1 MKLFQTTSPKHLYIH
16 WPFCSS
22 KCYYCDF
29 VALEQHESFQDAYHD
44 TLCKEIITF
53 AQNLRKNT
61 PESGNTIDTIFFGGG
76 TPSLYPLDQLTKLFN
91 VLHNNFNLKNSLEI
105 SLEANPADITE
116 ERLETWADLG
126 INRISCGVQIL
137 DDDVLL
143 RLNRRQRK
151 KDVFN
156 AMRILPKYFKNV
168 SLDLILGLPD
178 VTQTTWQDTI
188 EQAINWPI
196 SHISIYFLTIHEKTP
211 LYFKV
216 QRGELTV
223 PNDDIMICTY
233 TDTVNFLAQHGF
245 EQYEIS
251 NFSRPG
257 HQSVHNKAYWDRKP
271 YKGFGIGASSFDGS
285 IRTINENNLERY
297 LKCGQ
302 NIDCIIPCQSE
313 TLTPE
318 QDLLEL
324 LMLGLRQKTG
334 LDLQR
339 VLYSLMDFQKNKL
352 LDNLKLLQE
361 TSCIEEKDGRI
372 FLTLKGMALEN
383 EVLLKLI

>member
-1 MKLFQTTSPKHLYIH
+1 MKPFQTTSPKHLYIH

-29 VALEQHESFQDAYHD
+29 VAFEQHESFQDAYHA
-44 TLCKEIITF
+44 TLCKEITTF
-53 AQNLRKNT
+53 ANQLPPSDR
-61 PESGNTIDTIFFGGG
+61 TINTIFFGGG
-76 TPSLYPLDQLTKLFN
+76 TPSLYPLDQLTKLFT
-91 VLHNNFNLKNSLEI
+91 VLRNNFDLSNTQEI

-116 ERLETWADLG
+116 ERLETWAELG

-156 AMRILPKYFKNV
+156 AMRMLPKYFSNV
-168 SLDLILGLPD
+168 SMDLILGLPD
-178 VTQTTWQDTI
+178 VSPATWHETI
-188 EQAINWPI
+188 KQAMSWPI

-216 QRGELTV
+216 EKGELSV
-223 PNDDIMICTY
+223 PTDDVMIQTY
-233 TDTVNFLAQHGF
+233 TDTVNFLAKHGF

-251 NFSRPG
+251 NFAKSG
-257 HQSVHNKAYWDRKP
+257 KSSIHNKAYWDRKP

-285 IRTINENNLERY
+285 IRTINENNLEKY
-297 LKCGQ
+297 LRSTQ
-302 NIDCIIPCQSE
+302 NADCIVPYHSE

-334 LDLQR
+334 IDLHR
-339 VLYSLMDFQKNKL
+339 VLYSLVDSKKNKL
-352 LDNLKLLQE
+352 LDNIKILK
-361 TSCIEEKDGRI
+361 EESLINECDGRI
-372 FLTLKGMALEN
+372 YLTLKGMALEN
-383 EVLLKLI
+383 EVILKLV

>member
-1 MKLFQTTSPKHLYIH
+1 MTLFQTTSPRHLYIH

-29 VALEQHESFQDAYHD
+29 VALEQHESFQDAYHA
-44 TLCKEIITF
+44 TLCKEVITF
-53 AQNLRKNT
+53 AKNLPAESSRK
-61 PESGNTIDTIFFGGG
+61 IDTIFFGGG
-76 TPSLYPLDQLTKLFN
+76 TPSLYPIDQLGELFK
-91 VLHNNFNLKNSLEI
+91 VLRDNFDLSNCSEI
-105 SLEANPADITE
+105 SLEANPADINE
-116 ERLETWADLG
+116 ERLEGWAEVG
-126 INRISCGVQIL
+126 INRISCGVQVL

-143 RLNRRQRK
+143 KLNRRQRI
-151 KDVFN
+151 KDVVN
-156 AMRILPKYFKNV
+156 AMRMLPKYFKNV
-168 SLDLILGLPD
+168 SLDLILGLPG
-178 VTQTTWQDTI
+178 VTPITWHDTI
-188 EQAINWPI
+188 TRAVNWPI

-216 QRGELTV
+216 ERGELV
-223 PNDDIMICTY
+223 IPSDDIMIQTY

-251 NFSRPG
+251 NFAKPG
-257 HQSVHNKAYWDRKP
+257 HESLHNKSYWDRKP

-285 IRTINENNLERY
+285 VRMTNDNNLERY

-302 NIDCIIPCQSE
+302 NTDCIIPGQSE
-313 TLTPE
+313 TLTQE
-318 QDLLEL
+318 QNLLEL
-324 LMLGLRQKTG
+324 LMLGLRQKKG
-334 LDLQR
+334 LDLQH

-361 TSCIEEKDGRI
+361 ASCIEEKDGRI

>member
-1 MKLFQTTSPKHLYIH
+1 MKPFQTTSPKHLYIH

-29 VALEQHESFQDAYHD
+29 VAFEQHESFQDAYHA

-53 AQNLRKNT
+53 AKQLPSSDRAIN
-61 PESGNTIDTIFFGGG
+61 TIFFGGG
-76 TPSLYPLDQLTKLFN
+76 TPSLYPLDQLSELFT
-91 VLHNNFNLKNSLEI
+91 VLRNNFDLSNAQEI
-105 SLEANPADITE
+105 SFEANPADITE
-116 ERLETWADLG
+116 ERLETWAELG

-156 AMRILPKYFKNV
+156 AMRMLPKYFSNV
-168 SLDLILGLPD
+168 SMDLILGLPD
-178 VTQTTWQDTI
+178 VSPKTWHETI
-188 EQAINWPI
+188 EQAMSWPI

-216 QRGELTV
+216 ERGELTV
-223 PNDDIMICTY
+223 PNDDVMIKTY
-233 TDTVNFLAQHGF
+233 TDTVHFLAQHGF

-251 NFSRPG
+251 NFAKSG
-257 HQSVHNKAYWDRKP
+257 KTSIHNKAYWDRKP

-285 IRTINENNLERY
+285 MRTINENNLERY
-297 LKCGQ
+297 LKSGQ
-302 NIDCIIPCQSE
+302 NAECMVPYQSE
-313 TLTPE
+313 TLTSE

-334 LDLQR
+334 VDLHR
-339 VLYSLMDFQKNKL
+339 VLYSLMGVQKNKL
-352 LDNLKLLQE
+352 LDNLKLMKTESL
-361 TSCIEEKDGRI
+361 IEENNGRI

-383 EVLLKLI
+383 EVILKLM